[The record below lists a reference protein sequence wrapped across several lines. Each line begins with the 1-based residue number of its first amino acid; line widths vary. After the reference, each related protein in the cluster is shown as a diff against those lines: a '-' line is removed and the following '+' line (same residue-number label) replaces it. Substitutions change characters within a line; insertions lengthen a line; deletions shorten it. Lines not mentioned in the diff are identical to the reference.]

1 MKKRTT
7 CIVLCVVLLLLGLTG
22 CQNTA
27 DPNVKTGTYNGQT
40 ITMEYAVKTDID
52 YPHDMA
58 YIRMVNGYALFYNY
72 NYRDFENDWSGD
84 PWNMLNRQGEI
95 VFDVPYQNL
104 SYFNSEGQAAGQNQS
119 GEYVMVNA
127 SGEETPITEEE
138 YRIFNKEQSDKHK
151 EVGRHFE
158 IEDYDE
164 TEDFESEFT
173 VGYVYNGLAPYVQL
187 LDDGTHL
194 LGIID
199 ENENIVIP
207 AYLPVQFHWRNY
219 RLSMYEDTIIIDDGG
234 KIGIVTITR
243 S

>member
-40 ITMEYAVKTDID
+40 ITMEYAVKTDIEF
-52 YPHDMA
+52 PIGLP
-58 YIRMVNGYALFYNY
+58 YIRMINDYAVFYHCGDYNEELMGVNK
-72 NYRDFENDWSGD
+72 
-84 PWNMLNRQGEI
+84 WNVLNRQGQI
-95 VFDVPYQNL
+95 IFDVPYQNL

-119 GEYVMVNA
+119 GEYVMVNT
-127 SGEETPITEEE
+127 SGDETPITEEE